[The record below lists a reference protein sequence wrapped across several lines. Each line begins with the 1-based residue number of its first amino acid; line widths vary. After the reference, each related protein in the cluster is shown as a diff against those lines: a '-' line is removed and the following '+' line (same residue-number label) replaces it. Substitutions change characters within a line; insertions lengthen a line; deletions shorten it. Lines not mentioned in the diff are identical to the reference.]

1 MIMEEGKEVAYEQA
15 KKAQNKVVRSRLPSL
30 PSSEDFKRNLQDFK
44 RRLSNTKIVDA
55 FTNNVLNENKP
66 LRVAQN

>member
-44 RRLSNTKIVDA
+44 RRLI
-55 FTNNVLNENKP
+55 
-66 LRVAQN
+66 